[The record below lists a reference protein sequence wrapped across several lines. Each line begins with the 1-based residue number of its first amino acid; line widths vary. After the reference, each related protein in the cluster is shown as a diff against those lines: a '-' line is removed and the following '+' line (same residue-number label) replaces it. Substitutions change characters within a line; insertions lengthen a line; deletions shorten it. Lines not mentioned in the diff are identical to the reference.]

1 MISKP
6 TLWGLLASV
15 TVELERIDPRSPVAA
30 LARAYLIGED
40 LPGPIE
46 APASRKKRA
55 YLDPG
60 RAIRV
65 ADLHAEG
72 MSTYQI
78 ATALGCSVTTAAKDL
93 ERQGI
98 ERDGRHFQPTDPQR
112 IERLRQMRSE
122 GKTLEEMGSADG
134 VTRERVRQL
143 CLKAG
148 IDTDAKT
155 RPLNEIERKAVAEC
169 LDGASLEHVAMSA
182 GVHPGTLRNWIIR
195 AGEKVRPSPK
205 TTKRHPNLPEALGDE
220 SPWGD
225 VVELPVEMRP
235 ARMISG
241 GGGSEQ
247 SGRAGN
253 GSQTIQTNN
262 SLNQTGDQLASQ
274 AGQ

>member
-15 TVELERIDPRSPVAA
+15 TAELERIDPRSPVAA

-46 APASRKKRA
+46 APVSRKKRA

-78 ATALGCSVTTAAKDL
+78 AAALGCSVTTAAKDL

-98 ERDGRHFQPTDPQR
+98 ERDGRHF
-112 IERLRQMRSE
+112 
-122 GKTLEEMGSADG
+122 
-134 VTRERVRQL
+134 
-143 CLKAG
+143 
-148 IDTDAKT
+148 
-155 RPLNEIERKAVAEC
+155 
-169 LDGASLEHVAMSA
+169 H
-182 GVHPGTLRNWIIR
+182 VHPGTLRNWIIR

>member
-15 TVELERIDPRSPVAA
+15 TAELERIDPRSPVAA

-46 APASRKKRA
+46 APVSRKKRA

-78 ATALGCSVTTAAKDL
+78 AAALGCSVTTAAKDL

-98 ERDGRHFQPTDPQR
+98 ERDGRHF
-112 IERLRQMRSE
+112 
-122 GKTLEEMGSADG
+122 
-134 VTRERVRQL
+134 
-143 CLKAG
+143 
-148 IDTDAKT
+148 
-155 RPLNEIERKAVAEC
+155 
-169 LDGASLEHVAMSA
+169 H
-182 GVHPGTLRNWIIR
+182 VHPGTLRNWIIR

-205 TTKRHPNLPEALGDE
+205 TTKRHP
-220 SPWGD
+220 
-225 VVELPVEMRP
+225 
-235 ARMISG
+235 
-241 GGGSEQ
+241 
-247 SGRAGN
+247 
-253 GSQTIQTNN
+253 QTIANAERAAQLYQRGLTTREIATAVGLSKPEMIYRLLAIAGVRPTRQRKLPNFDAAL
-262 SLNQTGDQLASQ
+262 STGRDL
-274 AGQ
+274 